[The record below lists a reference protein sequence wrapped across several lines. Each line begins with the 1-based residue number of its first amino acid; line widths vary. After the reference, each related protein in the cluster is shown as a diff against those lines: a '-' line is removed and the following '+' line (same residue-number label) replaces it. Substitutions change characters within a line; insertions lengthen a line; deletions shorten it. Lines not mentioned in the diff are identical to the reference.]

1 MNILET
7 IKNPEV
13 LKTMDKRTLELLAQE
28 IRERIIN
35 VVALNGGHLAPNL
48 GVVELTLAL
57 HSVYSTPRDK
67 IVWDVGHQ
75 VYVHKLLTGRN
86 NDFDTL
92 RQYEGISGFPKRSE
106 SEHDVFDTGHSST
119 SISAALGLA
128 QARDLKGEKYDVVA
142 VIGDGA
148 MTGGLAFEAL
158 NHAGDLGANLTVILN
173 DNEMS
178 IAPNVGAMS
187 LYLNRLR
194 LDPLYTK
201 RKEDIEYL
209 LKKVPAIGTT
219 MVKVADRIKDSLKYL
234 LVPGMIFEELGFK
247 YFGPVNGH
255 DIGELKT
262 VLNNAKSLN
271 RPVLIHVITQKG
283 KGYLPAQQKPN
294 IFHGTGAFD
303 IKTGKAIKKS
313 QIPTYTEVFGDTLK
327 NLAGQDPK
335 IVGITAAMGE
345 GTGLNGFAQ
354 AYPERAYDVGIA
366 EQHAVT
372 MASALALE
380 GFKPV
385 VAIYSTFLQR
395 AYDQIVHDVAL
406 QNSPVIFAIDR
417 AGLVGEDGPT
427 HHGIFD
433 LAYLRH
439 IPNLTIMAPKDENEL
454 QHMIFTATKHTKGPI
469 AVRYPRGNGLGVKLD
484 KEFEEIPIGKAEVL
498 KKGEDITLL
507 AIGNM
512 VATALDVAELLEEK
526 GIKSTVINARFVKPL
541 DKETIINSVKETKRL
556 VTFEEHSLAGGFGS
570 GVLEL
575 CADNNLSPQILR
587 IGIEDLFPTHGN
599 TKKLREVYG
608 LTPEI
613 IFEKINNEFKL
624 GNNNLIKKIAINIIK
639 KGS

>member
-303 IKTGKAIKKS
+303 IKTGKAIGKS

>member
-1 MNILET
+1 M
-7 IKNPEV
+7 
-13 LKTMDKRTLELLAQE
+13 
-28 IRERIIN
+28 
-35 VVALNGGHLAPNL
+35 
-48 GVVELTLAL
+48 
-57 HSVYSTPRDK
+57 
-67 IVWDVGHQ
+67 
-75 VYVHKLLTGRN
+75 
-86 NDFDTL
+86 
-92 RQYEGISGFPKRSE
+92 
-106 SEHDVFDTGHSST
+106 
-119 SISAALGLA
+119 A

-345 GTGLNGFAQ
+345 GTGLNGL
-354 AYPERAYDVGIA
+354 P
-366 EQHAVT
+366 
-372 MASALALE
+372 
-380 GFKPV
+380 KP
-385 VAIYSTFLQR
+385 IL
-395 AYDQIVHDVAL
+395 
-406 QNSPVIFAIDR
+406 
-417 AGLVGEDGPT
+417 
-427 HHGIFD
+427 
-433 LAYLRH
+433 
-439 IPNLTIMAPKDENEL
+439 NEP
-454 QHMIFTATKHTKGPI
+454 MM
-469 AVRYPRGNGLGVKLD
+469 LG
-484 KEFEEIPIGKAEVL
+484 
-498 KKGEDITLL
+498 
-507 AIGNM
+507 
-512 VATALDVAELLEEK
+512 
-526 GIKSTVINARFVKPL
+526 
-541 DKETIINSVKETKRL
+541 
-556 VTFEEHSLAGGFGS
+556 
-570 GVLEL
+570 
-575 CADNNLSPQILR
+575 
-587 IGIEDLFPTHGN
+587 
-599 TKKLREVYG
+599 
-608 LTPEI
+608 
-613 IFEKINNEFKL
+613 
-624 GNNNLIKKIAINIIK
+624 
-639 KGS
+639 